1 MNKFKIIEEKNV
13 VTGNI
18 SHYEL
23 WWHRPMF
30 WNKDRWVPERVM
42 VGRGV
47 SVTKKF
53 GQISNVTKY
62 IEENY
67 IPRLRT
73 EILEGVVDGNLGIQ
87 RSNGVGQ

>member
-1 MNKFKIIEEKNV
+1 MNKFKIIEEKNA

-30 WNKDRWVPERVM
+30 WNKDQWVCEQEWKFRFKVN
-42 VGRGV
+42 
-47 SVTKKF
+47 KKF
-53 GQISNVTKY
+53 GFIGDITKY

-87 RSNGVGQ
+87 RSNRVGQ